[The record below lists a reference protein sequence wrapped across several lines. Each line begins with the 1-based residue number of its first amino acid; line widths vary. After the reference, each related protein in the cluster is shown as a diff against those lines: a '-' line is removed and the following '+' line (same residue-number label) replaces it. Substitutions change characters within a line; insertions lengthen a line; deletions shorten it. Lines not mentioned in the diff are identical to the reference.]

1 MSPVTDD
8 VLTTTLTGLVVAG
21 RRGMVASDVKLLVA
35 ADVTASVTTIG
46 LLESVVVFVS
56 LTVDSLCDC
65 VLAELFSFDTYA
77 VFDAAD
83 VGIDV
88 LALA

>member
-8 VLTTTLTGLVVAG
+8 VPTTTLTGLVVAG
-21 RRGMVASDVKLLVA
+21 RRGMVASDVKLFVA
-35 ADVTASVTTIG
+35 TDVTASVTTIG
-46 LLESVVVFVS
+46 LLESDVVFVT

-65 VLAELFSFDTYA
+65 VLAELLSFDTSA

-83 VGIDV
+83 VGFDV
-88 LALA
+88 LALP